1 MPTIRLIKHEAI
13 PGCSSFEVRFED
25 GRPSVY
31 FYFEDLPG
39 RRLRPDLVDS
49 ENAASSLR
57 CSAEWGY
64 GHSQRTVAHGLE
76 HSSLRFPEMIRI
88 PVMLNVVLSSLSAD
102 SCLGNFADSSCRCR
116 S

>member
-49 ENAASSLR
+49 EKRREFITLLGGVGLRPFAAHSGPWAGALKPEVPRNDSHACHAKR
-57 CSAEWGY
+57 CAE
-64 GHSQRTVAHGLE
+64 
-76 HSSLRFPEMIRI
+76 FPIR
-88 PVMLNVVLSSLSAD
+88 
-102 SCLGNFADSSCRCR
+102 
-116 S
+116 